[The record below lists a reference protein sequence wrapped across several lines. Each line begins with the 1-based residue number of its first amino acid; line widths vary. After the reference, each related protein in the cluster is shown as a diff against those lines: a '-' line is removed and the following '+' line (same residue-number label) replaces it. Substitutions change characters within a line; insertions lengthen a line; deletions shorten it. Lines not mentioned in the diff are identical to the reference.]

1 MGSLGRMIENIF
13 FGHGRSAN
21 EACEFGAHS
30 PGHARPCVSDRA
42 RYDSGTA
49 FYSR

>member
-1 MGSLGRMIENIF
+1 MSSLGRMFERIF
-13 FGHGRSAN
+13 FGAGRSADEVCAN
-21 EACEFGAHS
+21 DAHT